1 MQSIFHLRD
10 VIDVEILQEIQDKFA
25 EATGFAA
32 VTVDYQGKP
41 VTNYSNFSRFCK
53 LIRLNNRCREVCEQS
68 DAHGG
73 LEAARTGK
81 PYIYRCHT
89 GLVDFA
95 APIIVQGQFLG
106 SIMAGQVLVEESKL
120 LTLDN
125 IVKKVAG
132 WEQNQDILDAYNEIA
147 VIPFDKIVAAAEM
160 MFLVS
165 NYIVEKGIISIV
177 QQELHNKNIKLMEE
191 MKARIELEKALK
203 DSELKTLQ
211 SQINPHFLFNALNTI
226 GRLALIEKADR
237 TQETVF
243 LLAEMLRYTLK
254 KVNQMVTLED
264 EVLHIERYLK
274 IQSIR
279 FGSRIKSHID
289 IPDDAKDIKIP
300 FMTLQPFI
308 ENSINHGL
316 ETKES
321 GGVIRINGVVS
332 ETDLIIQIC
341 DDGIG
346 ISPNKL
352 TLIMKNK
359 NSDFSGKN
367 TTGIGISNVHQRL
380 IHYYGPDHGV
390 YIESQPNKGTKV
402 QLRIPK
408 Q

>member
-1 MQSIFHLRD
+1 MQGIFHLRD

-81 PYIYRCHT
+81 TYIYRCHT

-132 WEQNQDILDAYNEIA
+132 WDQNQEILDAYNEIA

-165 NYIVEKGIISIV
+165 NYIVEKGIINIV

-254 KVNQMVTLED
+254 KANQIVTLED

-279 FGSRIKSHID
+279 FGSRIKFHIH
-289 IPDDAKDIKIP
+289 IPDALKDIKIP
-300 FMTLQPFI
+300 FMTLQPII
-308 ENSINHGL
+308 ENAINHGL
-316 ETKES
+316 ESKES
-321 GGVIRINGVVS
+321 GGTIKVEGLFSGKDVIIH
-332 ETDLIIQIC
+332 IC

-346 ISPNKL
+346 IPPSKL
-352 TLIMKNK
+352 SLILKENNK
-359 NSDFSGKN
+359 NILGKS

-380 IHYYGPDHGV
+380 VHYYGPEYGV
-390 YIESQPNKGTKV
+390 YIESQPSEGTKV
-402 QLRIPK
+402 QLRIPR